1 MLSLLFPYYL
11 IHLKPSVMKKKL
23 VVLSLLCLSV
33 ACAPDSLNQT
43 EQETSGKTLRA
54 TLMSGDETRTE
65 FGESTSTGSHSQI
78 NWSAGD
84 QIKVF
89 SAGAPSQYVTADGG
103 KTAVFSLVEGSD
115 APSGSSL
122 LGLYPFAEAADA
134 DVSASSITT
143 VIPDEQQAVAGAFDP
158 AALIAVGSSSS
169 TDKMA
174 FYNVCSGL
182 RFTLSGSNASKYTRI
197 ELTGNNSEKIAGA
210 IDISCSRASAPEAS
224 PASSGSK
231 TKVSLVLPEGGSFK
245 KGGTYYLVFR
255 PGIFTKGFTMKFI
268 SADGT
273 ITSKCNS
280 YVEFKR
286 GVFASIKGADNPDVL
301 AAIRDGELLSK
312 DGTAN
317 CYIVS
322 KAGSYKFPLSRA
334 TEEEF
339 LSGVNTVEV
348 LWETDNTYGTQTQE
362 SIIKNVVT
370 NKKFVYFDTPATLKN
385 GNAVIVAKNL
395 SGSIVWSWHIWVCK
409 DYNPSSSSQLYTG
422 KNAAMMDRNLGALS
436 AAEDNALTN
445 GLFYQW
451 GRKDPFPGAVEAYAA
466 KENGGH
472 LMKTTAG
479 SDLKV
484 ASSEDVEATVDYA
497 TEHPDTYI
505 TTTKNNGDWLAKPND
520 TLWGQTKTI
529 YDPCPAGWRVP
540 AAYVLNSS
548 NVHVGAKEAW
558 SELTY
563 KREASGIY
571 GVYLDGRKAWYPNNG
586 YISLAGKLLMVG
598 QYSCYWSCSL
608 NSRATYAMEMS
619 QTSSSSL
626 TFKEYQYGKVRG
638 EGHSVRCVQDK

>member
-1 MLSLLFPYYL
+1 
-11 IHLKPSVMKKKL
+11 MKKKL

-43 EQETSGKTLRA
+43 EQETPGKTLRA
-54 TLMSGDETRTE
+54 TFMGGSETRTE
-65 FGESTSTGSHSQI
+65 FGESTSTESHSQI
-78 NWSAGD
+78 LWSAGD

-89 SAGAPSQYVTADGG
+89 SADATSQYVTENGG
-103 KTAVFSLVEGSD
+103 GTAVFKLVSGSD
-115 APSGSSL
+115 EPSGSSF
-122 LGLYPFAEAADA
+122 LGLSPYDETATANISSSSI
-134 DVSASSITT
+134 SAS
-143 VIPDEQQAVAGAFDP
+143 IPKEQQAIVGSFDP
-158 AALIAVGSSSS
+158 AALLAVGSSSKA
-169 TDKMA
+169 DQMA

-182 RFTLSGSNASKYTRI
+182 RFSLTGSNVSNYTSI
-197 ELTGNNSEKIAGA
+197 ELTGNNKEKVSGA
-210 IDISCSRASAPEAS
+210 INISCSKASAPVATA
-224 PASSGSK
+224 ASSGSS
-231 TKVSLVLPEGGSFK
+231 TTVSLVLPEGKSFATGK
-245 KGGTYYLVFR
+245 KTYYYLVFR
-255 PGIFTKGFTMKFI
+255 PGVFEKGFTLTFKDA
-268 SADGT
+268 SGNALV
-273 ITSKCNS
+273 TSKCDS

-286 GVFASIKGADNPDVL
+286 SVFASITGADNPANL
-301 AAIRDGELLSK
+301 EAIRDGELLSK

-339 LSGVNTVEV
+339 LSGVNTVDV
-348 LWETDNTYGTQTQE
+348 LWETDNTSGTQTKE

-395 SGSIVWSWHIWVCK
+395 SGDIVWSWHIWVCK

-436 AAEDNALTN
+436 ADESNALTN

-484 ASSEDVEATVDYA
+484 ADSETVIATVDYA
-497 TEHPDTYI
+497 IEHPDTYI

-548 NVHVGAKEAW
+548 NVHVSAKEAW

-598 QYSCYWSCSL
+598 QYSCYWSCST

-619 QTSSSSL
+619 QTSSTNL

>member
-1 MLSLLFPYYL
+1 M
-11 IHLKPSVMKKKL
+11 KKL
-23 VVLSLLCLSV
+23 VVLSFLCLSV
-33 ACAPDSLNQT
+33 ACAPDSLNQMQ
-43 EQETSGKTLRA
+43 QENTGKTLRA
-54 TLMSGDETRTE
+54 TFMGGSETRTE
-65 FGESTSTGSHSQI
+65 FGESTSTGSHSQVF
-78 NWSAGD
+78 WSADD
-84 QIKVF
+84 QVKVF
-89 SAGAPSQYVTADGG
+89 SANASSQYVIEKLENGG
-103 KTAVFSLVEGSD
+103 KTAVFKLASGDE
-115 APSGSSL
+115 PSGSTF
-122 LGLYPFAEAADA
+122 LGLSPYNEAATA
-134 DVSASSITT
+134 DVSSKVISTSIP
-143 VIPDEQQAVAGAFDP
+143 VEQQVGTDSKGNVTFDS
-158 AALIAVGSSSS
+158 AALIAAAYS
-169 TDKMA
+169 TKADQMA

-182 RFTLSGSNASKYTRI
+182 RFTLTGSNVSKYSRI
-197 ELTGNNSEKIAGA
+197 ELTGNNKEKIAGA
-210 IDISCSRASAPEAS
+210 ISISCSTATTPVATA
-224 PASSGSK
+224 ASSGSY
-231 TKVSLVLPEGGSFK
+231 TTVSLVLPEGESFK
-245 KGGTYYLVFR
+245 KGKSYYLVFR
-255 PGIFTKGFTMKFI
+255 PEVFEKGFTLTFKDA
-268 SADGT
+268 SGT
-273 ITSKCNS
+273 ALVTSECNS

-301 AAIRDGELLSK
+301 DAIRDGELLSK

-339 LSGVNTVEV
+339 LSGVKTVDV
-348 LWETDNTYGTQTQE
+348 LWETDNTYGTQTKE
-362 SIIKNVVT
+362 SIIQNVVT

-385 GNAVIVAKNL
+385 GNAVIVAKNS
-395 SGSIVWSWHIWVCK
+395 SGTIVWSWHIWICK
-409 DYNPSSSSQLYTG
+409 DYNPSSSSQLYSG

-436 AAEDNALTN
+436 ADESNALTN

-484 ASSEDVEATVDYA
+484 ADSETVIATVDYA
-497 TEHPDTYI
+497 IEHPDTYI
-505 TTTKNNGDWLAKPND
+505 TTTKTNGDWLAKPND

-548 NVHVGAKEAW
+548 NAHVGAKEAW

-619 QTSSSSL
+619 QTSSSNL